1 MVDPSPIVK
10 LTGLRMN
17 EEQLCSLLKLPHD
30 ADIDAPFEELGVD
43 SWNLVELRAT
53 LEARHGIRL
62 SDEDWLSL
70 ESPKDVLVRCR

>member
-1 MVDPSPIVK
+1 
-10 LTGLRMN
+10 MN
-17 EEQLCSLLKLPHD
+17 EEQLRSMLKLPQD
-30 ADIDAPFEELGVD
+30 ADIDAPFEDLGVD

-70 ESPKDVLVRCR
+70 ETPNDVLERCG